1 MFGSSKKYT
10 QNDAD
15 QERQEYEK
23 QKRYYEEFRE
33 EERRREQ
40 EERES
45 RESEAQRQQRERDRL
60 YAMGPQDL
68 MVETAM
74 LTKELLRR
82 VEKLESEIDEIY
94 DIATTLQHGPSE
106 DAYILEEIENIW
118 NAVTSDY

>member
-1 MFGSSKKYT
+1 MFGSSKKYSS
-10 QNDAD
+10 NAD
-15 QERQEYEK
+15 KERQEYEK

-33 EERRREQ
+33 EERRHEE
-40 EERES
+40 EERQS
-45 RESEAQRQQRERDRL
+45 RESDYQRQQQERERL

-68 MVETAM
+68 MVENAM

-82 VEKLESEIDEIY
+82 VGKLESEIDEIY